1 MLILEKVSKS
11 FYNAKKEV
19 PLFSDISI
27 TFLPDASYAI
37 TGTSG
42 IGKSTLLS
50 LIASFDVPSSG
61 TIYWQD
67 KNINTFSEK
76 QLVKLRSHHI
86 GFLFQ
91 KPYLFNEI
99 SVLENSMLPALI
111 AGKNKKEATVHTE
124 HLLDTL
130 GILEKKD
137 MQPNLLSGGE
147 QQRVALARAL
157 SNKPSYLLAD
167 EPTAFLDEKTS
178 DIIINFIDDYA
189 EKNNMGL
196 ILVSHDPKIVEFCD
210 HHLHL
215 ENQMLIT
222 K

>member
-1 MLILEKVSKS
+1 MLILKNVSKS
-11 FYNAKKEV
+11 FYNGKKEI
-19 PLFSDISI
+19 PLFSDISVS
-27 TFLPDASYAI
+27 FSPNKSYAI

-50 LIASFDVPSSG
+50 IIASFDAPSG
-61 TIYWQD
+61 GIIYWENKD
-67 KNINTFSEK
+67 MNAFSEK
-76 QLVKLRSHHI
+76 HLENLRSRHI

-111 AGKNKKEATVHTE
+111 AGKNKKEAVE
-124 HLLDTL
+124 HAENLLNAL
-130 GILEKKD
+130 GILEKKE

-157 SNKPSYLLAD
+157 SNKPSFLLAD
-167 EPTAFLDEKTS
+167 EPTAFLDEKTA

-189 EKNNMGL
+189 KKNNMGL
-196 ILVSHDPKIVEFCD
+196 ILVSHDPKIVEFCE

-215 ENQMLIT
+215 ENQMLIA